1 MYQWGRSLGLKKVK
15 LLPDGNGDFT
25 RRLGML
31 IDKRHLG
38 FGLRSWRYAA
48 VVRNEV
54 VVAWFEEPGINDLGD
69 DEDPY
74 LVSTPEKVLEW
85 LRAQPET
92 SVSVRDEAA

>member
-1 MYQWGRSLGLKKVK
+1 MYQWGKNQGLENVK

-38 FGLRSWRYAA
+38 FGQRSWRYAA
-48 VVRNEV
+48 VIDDGKVA
-54 VVAWFEEPGINDLGD
+54 AWFEEPGINDAGT

-74 LVSTPEKVLEW
+74 EQSTPENILAW
-85 LRAQPET
+85 LKEQD
-92 SVSVRDEAA
+92 VQLAA